1 MPARYELK
9 KSARRSMS
17 GRKPSVYLVAL
28 VYIVVSYILSILAE
42 RVMFPGISI
51 SEIQYS
57 LASGDYTI
65 IEQMPYYMHS
75 SVLGELISVA
85 VTIMSSMLAIGFSF
99 FCLRVS
105 RDEEA
110 GFGNLLDAFGMFFRF
125 LWLQILI
132 WIFTFLWSLLF
143 IIPGIVASYR
153 YSMAVYIM
161 MDNPEYSALECI
173 NRSKELMRG
182 RKGSLFVLDL
192 SFIGWSIL
200 TLIPFVSIF
209 VSPYIEVTRAN
220 FYNALIGFIPP
231 RGNGTVYDVP
241 YEDCDD
247 GKWR

>member
-9 KSARRSMS
+9 QSARASMR

-28 VYIVVSYILSILAE
+28 VYIVITYVLSVLAE
-42 RVMFPGISI
+42 RVVLPGLSI

-57 LASGDYTI
+57 LITGDYTI
-65 IEQMPYYMHS
+65 IERMPYYIRPS
-75 SVLGELISVA
+75 AFGEILSVA
-85 VTIMSSMLAIGFSF
+85 VTVMSAMIGIGFTF

-110 GFGNLLDAFGMFFRF
+110 GFGNLFDAFGMFFKF
-125 LWLQILI
+125 LWLQILM

-143 IIPGIVASYR
+143 IIPGIIASYR

-192 SFIGWSIL
+192 SFIGWAL
-200 TLIPFVSIF
+200 LAAIPFVSVF
-209 VSPYIEVTRAN
+209 VQPYMEVTRAN

-231 RGNGTVYDVP
+231 RGDGTVIDVP
-241 YEDCDD
+241 YEDCGDEE
-247 GKWR
+247 